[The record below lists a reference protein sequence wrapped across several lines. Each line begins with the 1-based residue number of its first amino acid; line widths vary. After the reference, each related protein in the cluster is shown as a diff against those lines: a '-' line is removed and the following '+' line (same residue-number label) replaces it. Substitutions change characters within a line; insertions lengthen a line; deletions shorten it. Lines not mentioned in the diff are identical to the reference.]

1 MGAGAVVYV
10 HGMRK
15 TMPVREC
22 MSRLPAETD
31 RHEQLD
37 AVVRHM
43 REQHCHHVPIMD
55 GLRLYG
61 VLSREDLHEV
71 ALRDGK
77 SAQDLVAGDVCTQD
91 VLTVDPMTPIVEVAQ
106 AMIDRQVSSALVTDG
121 DVLVGIFTST
131 DALRL
136 IAEL

>member
-1 MGAGAVVYV
+1 
-10 HGMRK
+10 MRK
-15 TMPVREC
+15 NTPVREC

-31 RHEQLD
+31 RREPLD

-43 REQHCHHVPIMD
+43 QEQRCHHVPIMD
-55 GLRLYG
+55 GTHLYG
-61 VLSREDLHEV
+61 ILSRQDLHEL
-71 ALRDGK
+71 ALK
-77 SAQDLVAGDVCTQD
+77 QDPMKKLTAGDVCTRD
-91 VLTVDPMTPIVEVAQ
+91 PLTVAPMTPIHEVARL
-106 AMIDRQVSSALVTDG
+106 MIDQHVSSALVTEG

>member
-1 MGAGAVVYV
+1 
-10 HGMRK
+10 MRK

-31 RHEQLD
+31 RRESLS
-37 AVVRHM
+37 AVVQQM
-43 REQHCHHVPIMD
+43 REQHCHHVPVMD
-55 GLRLYG
+55 GPRLYG
-61 VLSREDLHEV
+61 VLSRRDLHEI
-71 ALRDGK
+71 ALRGEV
-77 SAQDLVAGDVCTQD
+77 STSELAAGDVCTRD
-91 VLTVDPMTPIVEVAQ
+91 VLTVGPMTPIVEVAR
-106 AMIDRQVSSALVTDG
+106 AMIDRQVSSALITDG

>member
-1 MGAGAVVYV
+1 
-10 HGMRK
+10 MRK

-31 RHEQLD
+31 RREPLS
-37 AVVRHM
+37 AVVQHM
-43 REQHCHHVPIMD
+43 REQHCHHVPVMD
-55 GLRLYG
+55 GPRLYG
-61 VLSREDLHEV
+61 ILSRQDLHEL
-71 ALRDGK
+71 ALRGEG
-77 SAQDLVAGDVCTQD
+77 STGDLAAGDACTRD
-91 VLTVDPMTPIVEVAQ
+91 VLTVGPMTPIVEVAQ
-106 AMIDRQVSSALVTDG
+106 AMIDRQVSSALITDG